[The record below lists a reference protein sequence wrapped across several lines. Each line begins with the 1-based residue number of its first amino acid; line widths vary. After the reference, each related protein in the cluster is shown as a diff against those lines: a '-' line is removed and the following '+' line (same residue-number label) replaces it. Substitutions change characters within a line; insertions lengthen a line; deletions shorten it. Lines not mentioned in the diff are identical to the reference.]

1 MKPTIRDYTTI
12 LLALLAVFACGVWAG
27 HIKGK
32 KDAKP
37 KPEVTA
43 HWEEETLS
51 LLKRSLD
58 LEPREQE
65 FVEREIQRAAAGI
78 RLEREEAIL
87 HYHEQISEL
96 YARLI
101 EQMDESNAAKLR
113 EEKRSLDEKIEA
125 LRPKT

>member
-1 MKPTIRDYTTI
+1 MKPTIRDYATI
-12 LLALLAVFACGVWAG
+12 LLALLTVFACGLWAG
-27 HIKGK
+27 HITGRK
-32 KDAKP
+32 AIQP

-51 LLKRSLD
+51 LLKRSLE

-65 FVEREIQRAAAGI
+65 LVEHEIQRAAAGI
-78 RLEREEAIL
+78 RLQREETIL
-87 HYHEQISEL
+87 NYHQRISDL
-96 YARLI
+96 YGRLI

-113 EEKRSLDEKIEA
+113 EEKRSLDEKIQA